1 MAGGLGVFS
10 VVLNRSVAGVSLCVP
25 SRFTQSLYLLE
36 ALSHHYALAHT
47 GIRCDSGVNCL
58 HVQAVGL
65 DASSAASRTDVII
78 IALSATLLLTGLQW
92 IALRPVEKEAVR
104 SSRFLIFALPI
115 SNPLVRS
122 QLQSH

>member
-1 MAGGLGVFS
+1 MFS
-10 VVLNRSVAGVSLCVP
+10 VVLNRSVAGVSLCMP
-25 SRFTQSLYLLE
+25 LYFPRSLYLLE
-36 ALSHHYALAHT
+36 ASSHHHAIVHT
-47 GIRCDSGVNCL
+47 GIRCDTGVNCL
-58 HVQAVGL
+58 HMQAVGL

-104 SSRFLIFALPI
+104 SSQFFTFALPI
-115 SNPLVRS
+115 SDPLVRS